1 MHKIFR
7 LKGVTA
13 ILFYLIN
20 NDMPNQRALVANID
34 LNPITV
40 GRATDVLEAYD
51 LVTITKG
58 KYNQSFYHLTDKG
71 REVATLFKQIDDIMY
86 KITKAEKN
94 HLFSTIIL
102 FASGSIVTFT
112 WSFGLN
118 GNCESL

>member
-20 NDMPNQRALVANID
+20 NDMPNQGTLVTNTD
-34 LNPITV
+34 LNPITI

-71 REVATLFKQIDDIMY
+71 REVAELFQQIDG
-86 KITKAEKN
+86 K
-94 HLFSTIIL
+94 
-102 FASGSIVTFT
+102 
-112 WSFGLN
+112 LN
-118 GNCESL
+118 SK